1 MKYQKTILVAA
12 LMMAMGSL
20 ANAQEWENP
29 SSLYTD
35 LKANNAL
42 YSYTQSTSLDLG
54 SWAYQSTEV
63 SPNNSLGVASISGD
77 SQTLTLGEGKQLWVY
92 ANGKNTEDPVRIYG
106 LLASNKATVANN
118 GTLYVKSEGNG
129 WAGYTRGL
137 LIDGSGSATNT
148 GTIVAD
154 AAAAMATTNTAG
166 NKTFTNSGKI
176 YVSNGGY
183 AIEGSSNGN
192 GEISITNT
200 GTIELADS
208 DSTGI
213 RLSDSTATSNV
224 TIVNSNIIRGN
235 GTAISVENTQQNV
248 NIKLS
253 EGSQIDGVIN
263 LGYYYDKTQEIVFNE
278 KVNASLDIN
287 GLQDQSLQLA
297 GKASKLTLDS
307 SSLIIDQVKG
317 KTLTVENITVHE
329 DSDLTF
335 RLNEVATT
343 DTKPVLTVSAAEG
356 QNLDRVS
363 YAFSGSVSD
372 DIAAEENFDVSKL
385 FSSIQVTGDAAAPTQ
400 VSVEE
405 GQWGN
410 SLLVTTNTD
419 GTYNTQVLSE
429 NSLLRSAKDLALTN
443 ALVWRSELTSLSDRM
458 GTLRTHPESTGAWA
472 RYTGGNLEGNGVD
485 FDFNSIEIGF
495 DTPVTNTMT
504 LGVSFGYTKGDS
516 DLVSGS
522 ADTDSYKLGLYAT
535 YMHEAGSFLDAML
548 KVGRIDASYDLNN
561 GVTESGDYM
570 YTGVIA
576 GIETGH
582 RWTLNQF
589 YVEPQIQ
596 LTYSYLQAETYSTAI
611 RTVDFDSTKSL
622 IGRIGF
628 MTGMNFAQDKGSAYL
643 KASYNHDF
651 LGDMTGR
658 FYSATHNISFSEE
671 LDQNWGEVSLGAS
684 YSMTDSLNGF
694 VDVSRTFGGDIDQ
707 KWRVN
712 LGARYQF

>member
-12 LMMAMGSL
+12 LMTAMGSL

-29 SSLYTD
+29 SSYTD
-35 LKANNAL
+35 LNENKALN
-42 YSYTQSTSLDLG
+42 SYTQSTSLDLG
-54 SWAYQSTEV
+54 SWAYQSTKV

-166 NKTFTNSGKI
+166 KKTFTNSGKI

-183 AIEGSSNGN
+183 AIEGSSNGS

-213 RLSDSTATSNV
+213 RLSDSTATSKV

-263 LGYYYDKTQEIVFNE
+263 LGYYYDKTQGIVFNKE
-278 KVNASLDIN
+278 VNASLDIN

-297 GKASKLTLDS
+297 GKASNLTLDS

-335 RLNEVATT
+335 RLNEVATGT
-343 DTKPVLTVSAAEG
+343 MPVLTVSAAEG

-570 YTGVIA
+570 YTGMIA

>member
-12 LMMAMGSL
+12 IATAMG
-20 ANAQEWENP
+20 NVAQAQSWEEP
-29 SSLYTD
+29 ESYTD
-35 LKANNAL
+35 ITDKLVLFTDTSTLK
-42 YSYTQSTSLDLG
+42 TG
-54 SWAYQSTEV
+54 AYFTTKK
-63 SPNNSLGVASISGD
+63 NDTGHGVASISGNEN
-77 SQTLTLGEGKQLWVY
+77 TLTLSSGEKLWVV
-92 ANGKNTEDPVRIYG
+92 AKDTTESTEKIRIYG
-106 LLASNKATVANN
+106 MRAVDGATVQND
-118 GTLYVKSEGNG
+118 GTLFVSSVGDQWG
-129 WAGYTRGL
+129 GYARGL
-137 LIDGSGSATNT
+137 LISKGGKAVNSDSGIIFANNAI
-148 GTIVAD
+148 G
-154 AAAAMATTNTAG
+154 MQTTNEEG
-166 NKTFTNSGKI
+166 DKTFENYGLIKVTN
-176 YVSNGGY
+176 NGY
-183 AIEGSSNGN
+183 AIDGSSNSKGKVS
-192 GEISITNT
+192 ISNF
-200 GTIELADS
+200 GTIDLDGTS
-208 DSTGI
+208 WGI
-213 RLSDSTATSNV
+213 RISDAENAESSFEINNSG
-224 TIVNSNIIRGN
+224 TITG
-235 GTAISVENTQQNV
+235 GKYAISVENSAADRAVAINLSGDSHIEGT
-248 NIKLS
+248 IKLDEAVNVS
-253 EGSQIDGVIN
+253 MAVGSLTN
-263 LGYYYDKTQEIVFNE
+263 KE
-278 KVNASLDIN
+278 
-287 GLQDQSLQLA
+287 SLQVIGEIDNL
-297 GKASKLTLDS
+297 SVTS
-307 SSLIIDQVKG
+307 SDITIDQVKG
-317 KTLTVENITVHE
+317 STLTVNNIAVVDET
-329 DSDLTF
+329 SDLTF
-335 RLNEVATT
+335 RLNEVKENA
-343 DTKPVLTVSAAEG
+343 LTVNA
-356 QNLDRVS
+356 QNAQGLDRVS
-363 YAFSGSVSD
+363 YSFSGTVSD
-372 DIAAEENFDVSKL
+372 EIAEEENFDVAKL
-385 FSSIQVTGDAAAPTQ
+385 FNSISITGSSEGSENPTQ

-405 GQWGN
+405 GLWGN
-410 SLLVTTNTD
+410 SLLVTNTD

-596 LTYSYLQAETYSTAI
+596 LTYSYLQAETYSTTI

>member
-12 LMMAMGSL
+12 LMTAMGSL

-29 SSLYTD
+29 SSYTD
-35 LKANNAL
+35 LNEDKALN
-42 YSYTQSTSLDLG
+42 SYTQSTSLGLE
-54 SWAYQSTEV
+54 SWAYQSTKV

-77 SQTLTLGEGKQLWVY
+77 SLTLTLGEGKQLWVY

>member
-12 LMMAMGSL
+12 LMTAMGSL

-29 SSLYTD
+29 SSYTD
-35 LKANNAL
+35 LNENKALN
-42 YSYTQSTSLDLG
+42 SYTQSTSLDLE
-54 SWAYQSTEV
+54 SWAYQSTKV

-166 NKTFTNSGKI
+166 KKTFTNSGKI

-183 AIEGSSNGN
+183 AIEGSTNANGTVSIEN
-192 GEISITNT
+192 SGSIYVDDKSVGIRISDTNESTTGLTTTITNT
-200 GTIELADS
+200 GRIYGDGL
-208 DSTGI
+208 
-213 RLSDSTATSNV
+213 
-224 TIVNSNIIRGN
+224 
-235 GTAISVENTQQNV
+235 AISVEQSAKQANV
-248 NIKLS
+248 A
-253 EGSQIDGVIN
+253 IN
-263 LGYYYDKTQEIVFNE
+263 LGGDSHIEGTIKLDEA
-278 KVNASLDIN
+278 VNVSMAVYSLTN
-287 GLQDQSLQLA
+287 KESLQVIGEIDNL
-297 GKASKLTLDS
+297 SVTS
-307 SSLIIDQVKG
+307 SDITINQVKG
-317 KTLTVENITVHE
+317 ETLTVDNITVV
-329 DSDLTF
+329 DKTSDLTF
-335 RLNEVATT
+335 RLNEVKENA
-343 DTKPVLTVSAAEG
+343 LTVNA
-356 QNLDRVS
+356 QNAQGLDRVS
-363 YAFSGSVSD
+363 YSFSGTVSD
-372 DIAAEENFDVSKL
+372 EIAAEENFDVSTL
-385 FSSIQVTGDAAAPTQ
+385 FNSINITGLGGDKTTPDE

-405 GQWGN
+405 GTWGN
-410 SLLVTTNTD
+410 SLLVTDN
-419 GTYNTQVLSE
+419 GNGNYSTQVLSE

>member
-12 LMMAMGSL
+12 LMTAMGSL

-29 SSLYTD
+29 SSYTD
-35 LKANNAL
+35 LNENKALN
-42 YSYTQSTSLDLG
+42 SYTQSTSLDLG
-54 SWAYQSTEV
+54 SWAYQSTKV

-166 NKTFTNSGKI
+166 KKTFTNSGKI

-183 AIEGSSNGN
+183 AIEGSSNGS

-213 RLSDSTATSNV
+213 RLSDSTATSKV

-263 LGYYYDKTQEIVFNE
+263 LGYYYDKTQGIVFNKE
-278 KVNASLDIN
+278 VNASLDIN

-297 GKASKLTLDS
+297 GKASNLTLDS

-335 RLNEVATT
+335 RLNEVATGT
-343 DTKPVLTVSAAEG
+343 MPVLTVSAAEG

>member
-12 LMMAMGSL
+12 LMTAMGSL

-29 SSLYTD
+29 SSYTD
-35 LKANNAL
+35 LNENKALN
-42 YSYTQSTSLDLG
+42 SYTQSTSLNLG
-54 SWAYQSTEV
+54 SSWAYQSTEG

-297 GKASKLTLDS
+297 GKASNLTLDS

-335 RLNEVATT
+335 RLNEVAT
-343 DTKPVLTVSAAEG
+343 DTMPVLTVSAAAG

>member
-12 LMMAMGSL
+12 LMTAMGSL

-29 SSLYTD
+29 SSYTD
-35 LKANNAL
+35 LNENKALN
-42 YSYTQSTSLDLG
+42 SYTQSTSLDLG
-54 SWAYQSTEV
+54 SWAYQSTKV

-118 GTLYVKSEGNG
+118 GTLYVKSEENG

-137 LIDGSGSATNT
+137 LIDGSGSATNI

-183 AIEGSSNGN
+183 AIEGSSNGD

-213 RLSDSTATSNV
+213 RLSDSTATSKV

-263 LGYYYDKTQEIVFNE
+263 LGYYYDKTQGIVFNE
-278 KVNASLDIN
+278 EVNASLDIN

-297 GKASKLTLDS
+297 GKASNLTLDS

-335 RLNEVATT
+335 RLNEVATGT
-343 DTKPVLTVSAAEG
+343 MPVLTVSAAEG

>member
-12 LMMAMGSL
+12 LMTAMGSM
-20 ANAQEWENP
+20 ANAQDWTQIETNNGCYTNFTTQENIFTP
-29 SSLYTD
+29 TEDKWTYESKLSGSSSD
-35 LKANNAL
+35 NGN
-42 YSYTQSTSLDLG
+42 
-54 SWAYQSTEV
+54 
-63 SPNNSLGVASISGD
+63 LGVAIVD
-77 SQTLTLGEGKQLWVY
+77 NTKTLTLASENTLWVR
-92 ANGKNTEDPVRIYG
+92 ANAKSGESVRIYAFQAQSG
-106 LLASNKATVANN
+106 AKISNEGTIHIESIGEGNTWSGYARAFLINGSGEANN
-118 GTLYVKSEGNG
+118 GGTIYAKR
-129 WAGYTRGL
+129 ATAMA
-137 LIDGSGSATNT
+137 ATNT
-148 GTIVAD
+148 K
-154 AAAAMATTNTAG
+154 G
-166 NKTFTNSGKI
+166 NKTFINSGTIDVSDNGYGIDASSTTGAVTVENSHEIILDASSIGIRVADTNKKNDLTTITNSGSISGK
-176 YVSNGGY
+176 GT
-183 AIEGSSNGN
+183 AIKVESSAANSQIQINLEGSSRIEGLIDLAKEAVIDMSIRDLDNEESLQVK
-192 GEISITNT
+192 GEI
-200 GTIELADS
+200 D
-208 DSTGI
+208 
-213 RLSDSTATSNV
+213 
-224 TIVNSNIIRGN
+224 
-235 GTAISVENTQQNV
+235 
-248 NIKLS
+248 KLS
-253 EGSQIDGVIN
+253 VTS
-263 LGYYYDKTQEIVFNE
+263 
-278 KVNASLDIN
+278 SDI
-287 GLQDQSLQLA
+287 
-297 GKASKLTLDS
+297 T
-307 SSLIIDQVKG
+307 IDQVKG
-317 KTLTVENITVHE
+317 STLTVNNITVLDE
-329 DSDLTF
+329 TSDLTF
-335 RLNEVATT
+335 RLNEVAANET
-343 DTKPVLTVSAAEG
+343 PVLTVSAAGG
-356 QNLDRVS
+356 QNLDSVS
-363 YAFSGSVSD
+363 YAFSGTVSD
-372 DIAAEENFDVSKL
+372 EIAAEENFDVAKL
-385 FSSIQVTGDAAAPTQ
+385 FNSINITGLDSGKTTPDE

-405 GQWGN
+405 GTWGN
-410 SLLVTTNTD
+410 SLLVTDN
-419 GTYNTQVLSE
+419 GNGNYSTQVLSE

-495 DTPVTNTMT
+495 DTPVTDTMT

>member
-1 MKYQKTILVAA
+1 M
-12 LMMAMGSL
+12 
-20 ANAQEWENP
+20 
-29 SSLYTD
+29 
-35 LKANNAL
+35 
-42 YSYTQSTSLDLG
+42 
-54 SWAYQSTEV
+54 
-63 SPNNSLGVASISGD
+63 GVASISGD
-77 SQTLTLGEGKQLWVY
+77 RQTLTLGEGKQLWVY
-92 ANGKNTEDPVRIYG
+92 ANGKNTENPVRIYG

-166 NKTFTNSGKI
+166 EKTFTNSGKI

-213 RLSDSTATSNV
+213 RLSDSTATSKV
-224 TIVNSNIIRGN
+224 TIVNSNIISGN

-263 LGYYYDKTQEIVFNE
+263 LGYYYDKTQGIVFNE

-297 GKASKLTLDS
+297 GKASNLTLDS

-329 DSDLTF
+329 GSDLTF
-335 RLNEVATT
+335 RLNEVAT
-343 DTKPVLTVSAAEG
+343 DTMPVLTVSAAEG

-363 YAFSGSVSD
+363 YAFSGNVSD

-385 FSSIQVTGDAAAPTQ
+385 FSSIQVTGDAAEPTQ

-405 GQWGN
+405 GLWGN
-410 SLLVTTNTD
+410 SLLVTNTD

-495 DTPVTNTMT
+495 DTPVTDTMT

>member
-1 MKYQKTILVAA
+1 M
-12 LMMAMGSL
+12 
-20 ANAQEWENP
+20 
-29 SSLYTD
+29 
-35 LKANNAL
+35 
-42 YSYTQSTSLDLG
+42 
-54 SWAYQSTEV
+54 
-63 SPNNSLGVASISGD
+63 
-77 SQTLTLGEGKQLWVY
+77 
-92 ANGKNTEDPVRIYG
+92 
-106 LLASNKATVANN
+106 
-118 GTLYVKSEGNG
+118 
-129 WAGYTRGL
+129 
-137 LIDGSGSATNT
+137 
-148 GTIVAD
+148 
-154 AAAAMATTNTAG
+154 
-166 NKTFTNSGKI
+166 
-176 YVSNGGY
+176 
-183 AIEGSSNGN
+183 
-192 GEISITNT
+192 
-200 GTIELADS
+200 
-208 DSTGI
+208 
-213 RLSDSTATSNV
+213 
-224 TIVNSNIIRGN
+224 
-235 GTAISVENTQQNV
+235 
-248 NIKLS
+248 
-253 EGSQIDGVIN
+253 
-263 LGYYYDKTQEIVFNE
+263 
-278 KVNASLDIN
+278 
-287 GLQDQSLQLA
+287 
-297 GKASKLTLDS
+297 
-307 SSLIIDQVKG
+307 
-317 KTLTVENITVHE
+317 
-329 DSDLTF
+329 
-335 RLNEVATT
+335 
-343 DTKPVLTVSAAEG
+343 PVLTVSAAEG

-363 YAFSGSVSD
+363 YAFSGNVSD

-385 FSSIQVTGDAAAPTQ
+385 FSSIQVTGDAAEPTQ

-405 GQWGN
+405 GLWGN
-410 SLLVTTNTD
+410 SLLVTNTD

-495 DTPVTNTMT
+495 DTPVTDTMT

>member
-1 MKYQKTILVAA
+1 MKYQKTVLVAA
-12 LMMAMGSL
+12 LMTAMASM
-20 ANAQEWENP
+20 ANAQDWTQIESNNGYYTNFTTQENIFTP
-29 SSLYTD
+29 TD
-35 LKANNAL
+35 DK
-42 YSYTQSTSLDLG
+42 
-54 SWAYQSTEV
+54 WAYESKLSGGSSV
-63 SPNNSLGVASISGD
+63 NGNLGVAIVD
-77 SQTLTLGEGKQLWVY
+77 NNETLTLASGDTLWVR
-92 ANGKNTEDPVRIYG
+92 ANANSGESVRIYAFKAQDG
-106 LLASNKATVANN
+106 AKISNE
-118 GTLYVKSEGNG
+118 GTIHIESIGEGNA
-129 WAGYTRGL
+129 WSGYARAF
-137 LIDGSGSATNT
+137 LIDGSGEANNSGTIYAKRAVAMAATNT
-148 GTIVAD
+148 DGDKTFINSGTIDVSDNGYGIDASSTTGAVTVENSHEIILDASSIGIRVAD
-154 AAAAMATTNTAG
+154 TKEKNELTTI
-166 NKTFTNSGKI
+166 TNSGSISGKGTAIKVESSAANSKI
-176 YVSNGGY
+176 QINL
-183 AIEGSSNGN
+183 EGSSRIEGLIDLAK
-192 GEISITNT
+192 EADIDMSIRD
-200 GTIELADS
+200 LD
-208 DSTGI
+208 
-213 RLSDSTATSNV
+213 
-224 TIVNSNIIRGN
+224 
-235 GTAISVENTQQNV
+235 
-248 NIKLS
+248 
-253 EGSQIDGVIN
+253 
-263 LGYYYDKTQEIVFNE
+263 NE
-278 KVNASLDIN
+278 ESL
-287 GLQDQSLQLA
+287 
-297 GKASKLTLDS
+297 
-307 SSLIIDQVKG
+307 QVKG
-317 KTLTVENITVHE
+317 EIDNLSVTSSDITINQVKGETLTVNNIVVDET
-329 DSDLTF
+329 SDLTF
-335 RLNEVATT
+335 RLNEVKEDA
-343 DTKPVLTVSAAEG
+343 LTVNA
-356 QNLDRVS
+356 QNAQGLDRVS
-363 YAFSGSVSD
+363 YSFSGTVSD
-372 DIAAEENFDVSKL
+372 EIAAEENFDVSTL
-385 FSSIQVTGDAAAPTQ
+385 FNSINITGLGGDKTTPDE

-405 GQWGN
+405 GTWGN
-410 SLLVTTNTD
+410 SLLVTDN
-419 GTYNTQVLSE
+419 GNGNYSTQVLSE

>member
-12 LMMAMGSL
+12 LMMAVGGVV
-20 ANAQEWENP
+20 NAQDWEEP
-29 SSLYTD
+29 SSDYTLLTD
-35 LKANNAL
+35 NKAQNS
-42 YSYTQSTSLDLG
+42 YSDSSNLEEG
-54 SWAYQSTEV
+54 AYQSTEGGD
-63 SPNNSLGVASISGD
+63 NNKSLGVASISG
-77 SQTLTLGEGKQLWVY
+77 QGNTLTLGQDKKLWVY
-92 ANGKNTEDPVRIYG
+92 ANGENTEDPVRIYG
-106 LLASNKATVANN
+106 MLASGNAEVANS
-118 GTLYVKSEGNG
+118 GILYVKSKDNG
-129 WAGYTRGL
+129 WAGYARGL
-137 LIDGSGSATNT
+137 LVDGNGKATNNNV
-148 GTIVAD
+148 IVAD
-154 AAAAMATTNTAG
+154 AAAAMTATNTEG
-166 NKTFTNSGKI
+166 DKTFVNSGKI
-176 YVSNGGY
+176 EVSNSGY
-183 AIEGSSNGN
+183 GIDASSTKGAVTVENAGT
-192 GEISITNT
+192 ISLDKTSTGIRVSDTGKKGTVTTITNT
-200 GTIELADS
+200 G
-208 DSTGI
+208 
-213 RLSDSTATSNV
+213 
-224 TIVNSNIIRGN
+224 IISGA
-235 GTAISVENTQQNV
+235 GTAIIVEESAADSCVEINLQDSSRIEGIIDLAKEATV
-248 NIKLS
+248 NMTISSLTHKEPLQVV
-253 EGSQIDGVIN
+253 GQID
-263 LGYYYDKTQEIVFNE
+263 
-278 KVNASLDIN
+278 SLSVTSSADI
-287 GLQDQSLQLA
+287 
-297 GKASKLTLDS
+297 T
-307 SSLIIDQVKG
+307 IDQVKNS
-317 KTLTVENITVHE
+317 TLTVNDINVDEK
-329 DSDLTF
+329 SGLTF
-335 RLNEVATT
+335 RLNEIAET
-343 DTKPVLTVSAAEG
+343 PVLTVSAADG
-356 QNLDRVS
+356 KNLDRVS
-363 YAFSGSVSD
+363 YAFSGTVSD
-372 DIAAEENFDVSKL
+372 EIAAEENFDVARL
-385 FSSIQVTGDAAAPTQ
+385 FSSISANGEAVEK

-410 SLLVTTNTD
+410 SLLVTANAD
-419 GTYNTQVLSE
+419 NTYNTQVLSE

-472 RYTGGNLEGNGVD
+472 RYTGGNLEGKGVD
-485 FDFNSIEIGF
+485 FDFNSVEIGF
-495 DTPVTNTMT
+495 DVPVTNTMT
-504 LGVSFGYTKGDS
+504 LGMSFGYTKGDS

-522 ADTDSYKLGLYAT
+522 ADSDSYKLGLYAT
-535 YMHEAGSFLDAML
+535 YMHESGSFLDAML

-561 GVTESGDYM
+561 GVSESGDYM

-596 LTYSYLQAETYSTAI
+596 LTYSYLQAETYSTDI

-628 MTGMNFAQDKGSAYL
+628 MAGMNFAQDKGSAYM

>member
-12 LMMAMGSL
+12 LMAAMGGVVH
-20 ANAQEWENP
+20 AQDWVEP
-29 SSLYTD
+29 SSYTN
-35 LKANNAL
+35 LTENKPLQTYEA
-42 YSYTQSTSLDLG
+42 TGSLNLG
-54 SWAYQSTEV
+54 QWAYQTTIAGKD
-63 SPNNSLGVASISGD
+63 NKSLGVASISGTEK
-77 SQTLTLGEGKQLWVY
+77 TLTLSKGNELWVY
-92 ANGKNTEDPVRIYG
+92 ANGENPVRIYG
-106 LLASNKATVANN
+106 MLASGAATVAND
-118 GTLYVKSEGNG
+118 GTLYVKAVGNTWG
-129 WAGYTRGL
+129 GYARGL
-137 LIDGSGSATNT
+137 LIDGQGSANNT
-148 GTIVAD
+148 GVIVVD
-154 AAAAMATTNTAG
+154 NAAAMSMTNTAADPS
-166 NKTFTNSGKI
+166 KAQFTNKGEI

-183 AIEGSSNGN
+183 AIEGSTSADGTVSIENSGSIYLDDTSV
-192 GEISITNT
+192 GIRVSDTSSSTDLTTTITNK
-200 GTIELADS
+200 GKIY
-208 DSTGI
+208 
-213 RLSDSTATSNV
+213 
-224 TIVNSNIIRGN
+224 GN
-235 GTAISVENTQQNV
+235 AVAISVEESAAEANV
-248 NIKLS
+248 VVNLQGDSRI
-253 EGSQIDGVIN
+253 EGVISLASAVEVGMN
-263 LGYYYDKTQEIVFNE
+263 IDSLTNKESIQVAGEI
-278 KVNASLDIN
+278 D
-287 GLQDQSLQLA
+287 SLQV
-297 GKASKLTLDS
+297 S
-307 SSLIIDQVKG
+307 SSDITINQVKNS
-317 KTLTVENITVHE
+317 TLTVNDINVDEK
-329 DSDLTF
+329 SGLTF
-335 RLNEVATT
+335 RLNEIAET
-343 DTKPVLTVSAAEG
+343 PVLTVSAADG
-356 QNLDRVS
+356 KNLDRVS
-363 YAFSGSVSD
+363 YAFSGTVSD
-372 DIAAEENFDVSKL
+372 EIAAEENFDVARL
-385 FSSIQVTGDAAAPTQ
+385 FSSIRANGEAVEK

-410 SLLVTTNTD
+410 SLLVTANAD
-419 GTYNTQVLSE
+419 NTYNTQVLSE

-472 RYTGGNLEGNGVD
+472 RYTGGNLEGKGVD
-485 FDFNSIEIGF
+485 FDFNSVEIGF
-495 DTPVTNTMT
+495 DVPVTNTMT
-504 LGVSFGYTKGDS
+504 LGMSFGYTKGDS

-522 ADTDSYKLGLYAT
+522 ADSDSYKLGLYAT
-535 YMHEAGSFLDAML
+535 YMHESGSFLDAML

-561 GVTESGDYM
+561 GVSESGDYM

-596 LTYSYLQAETYSTAI
+596 LTYSYLQAETYSTDI

-628 MTGMNFAQDKGSAYL
+628 MAGMNFAQDKGSAYM